1 MRFEYSRKMLR
12 FHTARDYSPRNRDVL
27 RLDDPC
33 WMGNQIWKKTPG
45 LKKVP
50 QGGSQHSWLGTLTA
64 WWSCA
69 TGHGARWGW
78 GFADVFY
85 HFEVKVRVLDG
96 LYVATTWHAYTP
108 GNWTWN
114 LKIGTLEKEVPNL
127 ETISF
132 RFYVKLWGCKIYQLP
147 EFRVKDLWFC
157 RGSNFQRWSYMQIM
171 TIPRLPVIPPEMNGV
186 WGMFGWGPFIPPKTK
201 VSK

>member
-1 MRFEYSRKMLR
+1 MFWEYHHLRKHPTSGHQPLTIGLPHVKVVHHSTPRGWHAKFLR
-12 FHTARDYSPRNRDVL
+12 CRP
-27 RLDDPC
+27 
-33 WMGNQIWKKTPG
+33 GNLPTWNG
-45 LKKVP
+45 P
-50 QGGSQHSWLGTLTA
+50 QGEIH
-64 WWSCA
+64 
-69 TGHGARWGW
+69 
-78 GFADVFY
+78 
-85 HFEVKVRVLDG
+85 
-96 LYVATTWHAYTP
+96 P

-114 LKIGTLEKEVPNL
+114 LKIGTLEKEIPNL

-157 RGSNFQRWSYMQIM
+157 RGSNIQRWSYMQIM